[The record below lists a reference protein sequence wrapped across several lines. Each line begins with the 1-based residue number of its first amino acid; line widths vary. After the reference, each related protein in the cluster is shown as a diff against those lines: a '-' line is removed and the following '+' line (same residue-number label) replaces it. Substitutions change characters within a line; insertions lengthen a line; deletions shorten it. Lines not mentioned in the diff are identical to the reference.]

1 MRYLKKRRHAIGPE
15 SQGRGLASD
24 PMDGVANLF
33 DVGLVFIV
41 GLIVTL
47 FSTYRLHDL
56 FNAESEMT
64 IVKKTKDGEME
75 IITKKKEKIDV
86 LKVSKSMGEGEGQ
99 RMGVAYRLE
108 DGSMVYVP
116 DGGETASE

>member
-1 MRYLKKRRHAIGPE
+1 MRYLKKRRYAVGGGT
-15 SQGRGLASD
+15 QGRRLASD

-33 DVGLVFIV
+33 DIGLVFIV
-41 GLIVTL
+41 GLIVAL

-56 FNAESEMT
+56 FNEESEMT
-64 IVKKTKDGEME
+64 IVKKNKNGEME
-75 IITKKKEKIDV
+75 IITKTKKKIEV
-86 LKVSKSMGEGEGQ
+86 LKVSKTMGEGEGY

-116 DGGETASE
+116 DGKEPTSK

>member
-1 MRYLKKRRHAIGPE
+1 MRYMKRRRQAIGPGAE
-15 SQGRGLASD
+15 RGLASD

-33 DVGLVFIV
+33 DIGLVFIV

-56 FNAESEMT
+56 FNEESEMT
-64 IVKKTKDGEME
+64 IVKKSKDGEME
-75 IITKKKEKIDV
+75 IITKTKRKIEA
-86 LKVSKSMGEGEGQ
+86 LKVTKSMGQGEGQ
-99 RMGVAYRLE
+99 RMGVAYRME

-116 DGGETASE
+116 DDSGN

>member
-1 MRYLKKRRHAIGPE
+1 MRYLNKRRHAMASGT
-15 SQGRGLASD
+15 QNRGFTLD

-33 DVGLVFIV
+33 DIGLVFIV
-41 GLIVTL
+41 GLIVAL

-64 IVKKTKDGEME
+64 IVTKTKDGEME
-75 IITKKKEKIDV
+75 IITKSKRKIEAR
-86 LKVSKSMGEGEGQ
+86 KVTHRMGQGEGQ

-116 DGGETASE
+116 DGDATAAE

>member
-1 MRYLKKRRHAIGPE
+1 MRYLKKRRYATGTGM
-15 SQGRGLASD
+15 QGRPMASD

-33 DVGLVFIV
+33 DIGLVFIV

-56 FNAESEMT
+56 FNEESEMT
-64 IVKKTKDGEME
+64 IVKKNKNGEME
-75 IITKKKEKIDV
+75 IITKSKRKVEA
-86 LKVSKSMGEGEGQ
+86 LKVSKTMGEGEGH

-108 DGSMVYVP
+108 DGTMVYVP
-116 DGGETASE
+116 DGNEAASD